1 MTQRASLTDEQLLVR
16 MTWGLVLVSAMAA
29 VLVALALQAVAEVA
43 PTDRDRAGLWVW
55 AAFVLSVLA
64 AFPIGWRHRY
74 GNAPRDAKDRTTPIA
89 AGVAVALG
97 AVFLTLPVDVRA
109 TLLGAGGGYFAGLV
123 AGVACGVAPRWVAK
137 WRGRL
142 E

>member
-1 MTQRASLTDEQLLVR
+1 MR
-16 MTWGLVLVSAMAA
+16 MTWGLVLVSGMAA
-29 VLVALALQAVAEVA
+29 ALVALALQAVSEVNPA
-43 PTDRDRAGLWVW
+43 DRDRAELWLWV
-55 AAFVLSVLA
+55 AFVLSALA

-74 GNAPRDAKDRTTPIA
+74 GVPPSGETKDRTTPIA

-97 AVFLTLPVDVRA
+97 AVFLILPVDVRA

-123 AGVACGVAPRWVAK
+123 AGVACGVAPRWIAK
-137 WRGRL
+137 WQGRL